1 MSTKGYTMHMHFAI
15 HCTTVRCAHR
25 YAETGGRGGAACP
38 EWRAFAGQLLQTAAT
53 GAAVGSDTVL
63 GRGQARVLATV
74 AASSALGHSAALQL
88 AMPGLTAATDAAAAA
103 DARAIAA
110 AAAAA
115 GSSSSSSHDAMSV
128 DDSSINS
135 EHSAAVTS
143 SDTAHTGHSSCS
155 GRSSAT
161 DVTAACGAAL
171 VAMRMLA
178 EAADADVDYNPAP
191 LAQYADMVSAL
202 HRNYYCTTCSGNS
215 RLCSNLSCTS
225 RTACDIR

>member
-1 MSTKGYTMHMHFAI
+1 MHMNFTI
-15 HCTTVRCAHR
+15 HCLTVRCAYR
-25 YAETGGRGGAACP
+25 YAEAGGRGGAACP

-110 AAAAA
+110 AAAATN
-115 GSSSSSSHDAMSV
+115 SSNHDAMNV
-128 DDSSINS
+128 DD
-135 EHSAAVTS
+135 TS

-155 GRSSAT
+155 SRSSAT

-191 LAQYADMVSAL
+191 LAQYADMASAVL
-202 HRNYYCTTCSGNS
+202 CNY
-215 RLCSNLSCTS
+215 
-225 RTACDIR
+225 

>member
-1 MSTKGYTMHMHFAI
+1 VHSAAAVLHTANVLELLVRAQTSTEHYMMHMNFTI
-15 HCTTVRCAHR
+15 HCLTVRCTHR
-25 YAETGGRGGAACP
+25 YAEAGGKGGAACP

-103 DARAIAA
+103 DARATAPAA
-110 AAAAA
+110 TAVDSSN
-115 GSSSSSSHDAMSV
+115 SSSPDAMSV
-128 DDSSINS
+128 DDSSS
-135 EHSAAVTS
+135 GA
-143 SDTAHTGHSSCS
+143 AHTGHSSCS

-191 LAQYADMVSAL
+191 LAQYADMASAVL
-202 HRNYYCTTCSGNS
+202 CNY
-215 RLCSNLSCTS
+215 
-225 RTACDIR
+225 

>member
-1 MSTKGYTMHMHFAI
+1 MH
-15 HCTTVRCAHR
+15 CVHR
-25 YAETGGRGGAACP
+25 YAEAGGRGGAACP

-74 AASSALGHSAALQL
+74 AASSALGHSTALQL

-103 DARAIAA
+103 DARAAA
-110 AAAAA
+110 ATAATATAAAD
-115 GSSSSSSHDAMSV
+115 SSSSHDAMSV
-128 DDSSINS
+128 DDSSSSSDHN
-135 EHSAAVTS
+135 AAVS
-143 SDTAHTGHSSCS
+143 SGTAHTGHSSC

-178 EAADADVDYNPAP
+178 EATDADVDYNPAP
-191 LAQYADMVSAL
+191 LAQYADMVSAMN
-202 HRNYYCTTCSGNS
+202 RKYYSMPHVVIVPECTVV
-215 RLCSNLSCTS
+215 LCTRRSACYILPARTS
-225 RTACDIR
+225 LPS